1 MNRFHGPVVL
11 LTLTLHV
18 MNPILCWGV
27 WGVFSGGELWG
38 AVGGG
43 AVGGCGGLWGAVG
56 PSMSHHLISLFHHNI
71 DQCSEWKYSLSESM
85 KHPV

>member
-27 WGVFSGGELWG
+27 WGVFSGG
-38 AVGGG
+38 GGG
-43 AVGGCGGLWGAVG
+43 AVGGCGGGAVG
-56 PSMSHHLISLFHHNI
+56 GCGTIHVTPSHLIVPS
-71 DQCSEWKYSLSESM
+71 QY
-85 KHPV
+85 